1 MVHNWGLYALRCT
14 IPVFSRINDWHCK
27 ITKNNEMTLFE
38 ILNFNKELIDRL
50 ISVGFKPD
58 DCRYVALYADYM
70 KMHGRG
76 EKVTYIV
83 TLLSDK
89 YKVSERKVYNI
100 IKKFET
106 NCTAGAV

>member
-1 MVHNWGLYALRCT
+1 M
-14 IPVFSRINDWHCK
+14 K
-27 ITKNNEMTLFE
+27 MTYYE
-38 ILNFNKELIDRL
+38 IIKLSKEPIDRL

-89 YKVSERKVYNI
+89 YKVSERKVYDL
-100 IKKFET
+100 IKRFGRH
-106 NCTAGAV
+106 CTIGAV

>member
-1 MVHNWGLYALRCT
+1 M
-14 IPVFSRINDWHCK
+14 K
-27 ITKNNEMTLFE
+27 MTLFE

-50 ISVGFKPD
+50 ISVGVKLD
-58 DCRYVALYADYM
+58 DCRYVTLYADYM
-70 KMHGRG
+70 KMRRRG
-76 EKVTYIV
+76 EKVTCIV
-83 TLLSDK
+83 TVLSDR

>member
-1 MVHNWGLYALRCT
+1 MIGDAKVQL
-14 IPVFSRINDWHCK
+14 FF
-27 ITKNNEMTLFE
+27 EMTLFE

-50 ISVGFKPD
+50 ISVGFKLD
-58 DCRYVALYADYM
+58 DCRYVALYADYK

-83 TLLSDK
+83 SALSDR

-106 NCTAGAV
+106 DCTVGAV

>member
-1 MVHNWGLYALRCT
+1 
-14 IPVFSRINDWHCK
+14 
-27 ITKNNEMTLFE
+27 MTLFD

-58 DCRYVALYADYM
+58 DCRYVPLYADYQ
-70 KMHGRG
+70 KMHVQG

-83 TLLSDK
+83 STLSVR

-100 IKKFET
+100 IKKFGT

>member
-1 MVHNWGLYALRCT
+1 M
-14 IPVFSRINDWHCK
+14 K
-27 ITKNNEMTLFE
+27 MTLFE

-50 ISVGFKPD
+50 ISVGFKPT

-83 TLLSDK
+83 SALSER

>member
-1 MVHNWGLYALRCT
+1 M
-14 IPVFSRINDWHCK
+14 K
-27 ITKNNEMTLFE
+27 MTLFE

-70 KMHGRG
+70 KMHGQG
-76 EKVTYIV
+76 DKVTYIV
-83 TLLSDK
+83 TVLSDR

>member
-1 MVHNWGLYALRCT
+1 MIGGAKVQ
-14 IPVFSRINDWHCK
+14 
-27 ITKNNEMTLFE
+27 NNFEMTLFE

-58 DCRYVALYADYM
+58 DCRYVALYADYK
-70 KMHGRG
+70 KMHGQG

-83 TLLSDK
+83 STLSDR
-89 YKVSERKVYNI
+89 YNVSERKVYNI

-106 NCTAGAV
+106 NCTIGAV

>member
-1 MVHNWGLYALRCT
+1 MIGGAKVQ
-14 IPVFSRINDWHCK
+14 
-27 ITKNNEMTLFE
+27 NNFEMTLFE

-58 DCRYVALYADYM
+58 DCRYVALYADYK

-83 TLLSDK
+83 SALSDR
-89 YKVSERKVYNI
+89 YNVSERKVYSL

-106 NCTAGAV
+106 NSTAGAV